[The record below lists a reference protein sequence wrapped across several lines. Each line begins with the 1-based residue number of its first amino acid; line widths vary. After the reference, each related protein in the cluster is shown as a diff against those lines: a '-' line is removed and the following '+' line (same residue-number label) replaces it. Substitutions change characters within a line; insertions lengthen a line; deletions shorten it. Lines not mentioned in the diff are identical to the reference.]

1 MPAPSSTDSATAWS
15 PGSRTVNTVTGPG
28 PEASRSVMCSVYAR
42 TGDLLRRRGKPEAGS
57 WELEAGNW
65 KLGAGSRKLE
75 AGSWELEAG
84 NWKLGSRK
92 LDAQLPAPRSR
103 VTAS

>member
-42 TGDLLRRRGKPEAGS
+42 TGDLLRRRGRLGTGN

-65 KLGAGSRKLE
+65 KLGT
-75 AGSWELEAG
+75 GSWELEAG
-84 NWKLGSRK
+84 SWKPEAGR
-92 LDAQLPAPRSR
+92 PAPGPPESCYSVSLKPLRYS
-103 VTAS
+103 